1 MLHAPD
7 LNLLPLVLAEVP
19 GFEPARH
26 SGRSTGLLSA
36 IA

>member
-1 MLHAPD
+1 LRAPD